1 MTTEDGAPAP
11 DGAPGESAARDY
23 LDGTIWAQVDQAL
36 SGITATPVT
45 DEGERSVRD
54 LIVRVPAR
62 EVVAALRALRHAEG
76 MNFDYLRSLTAVD
89 LEEEGVD
96 VVYHLYS
103 VGTKHNVTVKS
114 RLPADRLVVDS
125 ATAVWRA
132 ANWHEREVGEMF
144 GVRFDGHPDPRNLLL
159 PEEMTD
165 VFPLRKS
172 HPLAEIEVLQG
183 EGIAYEEGEL

>member
-1 MTTEDGAPAP
+1 MTTEDGAAAP
-11 DGAPGESAARDY
+11 DGASVADAARDY
-23 LDGTIWAQVDQAL
+23 LAGTIWAQVDEAL

-45 DEGERSVRD
+45 DEAERSVID
-54 LIVRVPAR
+54 LIVRVPPR
-62 EVVAALRALRHAEG
+62 EVVAALRALRNPEG

-103 VGTKHNVTVKS
+103 VETKHNVTIKS
-114 RLPADRLVVDS
+114 RLPVDRLVVDS

-132 ANWHEREVGEMF
+132 ANWYEREVGEMF

-165 VFPLRKS
+165 FFPLRKS